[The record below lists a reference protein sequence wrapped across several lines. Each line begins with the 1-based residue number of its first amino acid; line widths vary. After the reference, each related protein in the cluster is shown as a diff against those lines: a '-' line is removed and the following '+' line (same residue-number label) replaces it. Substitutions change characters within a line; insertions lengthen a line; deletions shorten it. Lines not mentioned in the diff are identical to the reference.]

1 MVRYGPTVPQ
11 SGSNTEFKQV
21 FLVMVLFYDGAE
33 PPAGLYDELL
43 NLTYTTKSIVR
54 GTFIDFV
61 SKQSVPTCK
70 R

>member
-1 MVRYGPTVPQ
+1 MA
-11 SGSNTEFKQV
+11 
-21 FLVMVLFYDGAE
+21 LFYDGAE

-61 SKQSVPTCK
+61 SKQSAPAPTCK